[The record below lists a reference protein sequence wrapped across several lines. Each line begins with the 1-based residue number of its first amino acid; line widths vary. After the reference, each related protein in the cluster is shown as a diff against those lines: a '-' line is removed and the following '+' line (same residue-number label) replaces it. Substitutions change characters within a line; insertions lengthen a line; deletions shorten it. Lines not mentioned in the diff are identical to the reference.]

1 MITMFVRINRVAVQ
15 LSFIMSVS
23 SGFLA
28 SCGEQS
34 SPVLQS
40 PKLKA
45 ERVESEALSAKSLS
59 SVRSNSSDE
68 SEAGDS
74 TISTRVEVF
83 SKKIE
88 PLTLQKGGSARI
100 ALPFTVDTR
109 TMGLMRSVEFV
120 SSSAGLKDSSVQGKS
135 LNVVVSDDAT
145 EGRHDGRVVVR
156 FENGAEYSQPL
167 AISVLP

>member
-1 MITMFVRINRVAVQ
+1 MVTMFACINRLALRFGFV
-15 LSFIMSVS
+15 VS
-23 SGFLA
+23 LGSGFLA

-40 PKLKA
+40 SKSKM
-45 ERVESEALSAKSLS
+45 ERVESESLSAKSLGS
-59 SVRSNSSDE
+59 ARSNSSDE

-74 TISTRVEVF
+74 TVATQVEVF

-88 PLTLQKGGSARI
+88 PLTLQKGGAARI
-100 ALPFTVDTR
+100 ALPFTDDTR
-109 TMGLMRSVEFV
+109 TIGLMRSVEFM
-120 SSSAGLKDSSVQGKS
+120 SNSAGLKDSSVRGKS
-135 LNVVVSDDAT
+135 LNVVVSEDAT

-167 AISVLP
+167 SISVLP